1 LSELETAC
9 GLDKSTDAVE
19 RAEGKRRGNALRRLY
34 DWVLHWA
41 ETPYGM
47 PALFVLAFAESSFF
61 PIPPDVLLIALAV
74 AIPSKAFRYA
84 AVCSVGSILG
94 GMFGYYIG
102 RELFD
107 AIGRPVLEFYNYMD
121 KFAYVQQKYGQN
133 AFAFIAIA
141 GFTPIPY
148 KVFTIA
154 AGVCHQEVSLGTL
167 VIASAISRTA
177 RFMLVALLIFSFG
190 PAIKRWIDRY
200 FNLLSILFVVLI
212 ILGFAAVK
220 IFH

>member
-1 LSELETAC
+1 MSESESTCAP
-9 GLDKSTDAVE
+9 DHSSEIVEQTDTKKS
-19 RAEGKRRGNALRRLY
+19 RNYLRRLY

-41 ETPYGM
+41 DTPYGT

-74 AIPSKAFRYA
+74 AIPSRAFRYA
-84 AVCSVGSILG
+84 LVCSVGSILG

-102 RELFD
+102 QEFFD
-107 AIGRPVLEFYNYMD
+107 SVGKPILEFYHYMD
-121 KFAYVQQKYGQN
+121 KFGFVQQKYGEN

-167 VIASAISRTA
+167 VVASALSRTA
-177 RFMLVALLIFSFG
+177 RFMLVALLIFLFG
-190 PAIKRWIDRY
+190 PAINRWIDRY
-200 FNLLSILFVVLI
+200 FNLLSILLVILI
-212 ILGFAAVK
+212 VLGFAAVK
-220 IFH
+220 LLH